1 MYQCKAQNKDEYA
14 VFDADVNRLDF
25 RSAQVAGLIREALE
39 NDYFRLHYQPLK
51 AIDGALIGFEA
62 LVRLEHP
69 HFGTIPPDDFIP
81 IAEHTGLI
89 IRVGNFVLREAC
101 SQMARWHAAGHGRL
115 RINVNVSTVQLMKSN
130 YVESVKSTLSD
141 TGLNPDALTLEIT
154 ETGLMRNLRGA
165 LSQLEELRA
174 MGVTIALDDFGT
186 GYSTLSSLYS
196 LPVDYIK
203 IDRSFVARLVEKAEF
218 SLDVIEAITTLAHK
232 FGFEIVAEGI
242 EFPEQLDAMRSIGC
256 DVLQG
261 YLLGRPMI
269 SRDAEALLNSPASLT
284 LQLRVFGE
292 ALKSNGRIGVLAP

>member
-1 MYQCKAQNKDEYA
+1 
-14 VFDADVNRLDF
+14 
-25 RSAQVAGLIREALE
+25 
-39 NDYFRLHYQPLK
+39 
-51 AIDGALIGFEA
+51 
-62 LVRLEHP
+62 
-69 HFGTIPPDDFIP
+69 
-81 IAEHTGLI
+81 
-89 IRVGNFVLREAC
+89 
-101 SQMARWHAAGHGRL
+101 
-115 RINVNVSTVQLMKSN
+115 
-130 YVESVKSTLSD
+130 
-141 TGLNPDALTLEIT
+141 
-154 ETGLMRNLRGA
+154 
-165 LSQLEELRA
+165 

-242 EFPEQLDAMRSIGC
+242 EFPEQLDAMMSIGC

-269 SRDAEALLNSPASLT
+269 SRDAEALLNSPAASLT

-292 ALKSNGRIGVLAP
+292 ALQSNGRIGVLAP

>member
-1 MYQCKAQNKDEYA
+1 
-14 VFDADVNRLDF
+14 
-25 RSAQVAGLIREALE
+25 
-39 NDYFRLHYQPLK
+39 
-51 AIDGALIGFEA
+51 
-62 LVRLEHP
+62 
-69 HFGTIPPDDFIP
+69 
-81 IAEHTGLI
+81 
-89 IRVGNFVLREAC
+89 
-101 SQMARWHAAGHGRL
+101 
-115 RINVNVSTVQLMKSN
+115 
-130 YVESVKSTLSD
+130 
-141 TGLNPDALTLEIT
+141 
-154 ETGLMRNLRGA
+154 
-165 LSQLEELRA
+165 

-242 EFPEQLDAMRSIGC
+242 EFPEQLDAMMLIGC

-269 SRDAEALLNSPASLT
+269 SRDAEALLNSPASSLT

-292 ALKSNGRIGVLAP
+292 ALQSNGRIGVLAP

>member
-1 MYQCKAQNKDEYA
+1 
-14 VFDADVNRLDF
+14 
-25 RSAQVAGLIREALE
+25 
-39 NDYFRLHYQPLK
+39 
-51 AIDGALIGFEA
+51 
-62 LVRLEHP
+62 
-69 HFGTIPPDDFIP
+69 
-81 IAEHTGLI
+81 
-89 IRVGNFVLREAC
+89 
-101 SQMARWHAAGHGRL
+101 
-115 RINVNVSTVQLMKSN
+115 
-130 YVESVKSTLSD
+130 
-141 TGLNPDALTLEIT
+141 
-154 ETGLMRNLRGA
+154 
-165 LSQLEELRA
+165 

-242 EFPEQLDAMRSIGC
+242 EFPEQLEAMMSIGC

-269 SRDAEALLNSPASLT
+269 SRDAEALLTSPASLT
-284 LQLRVFGE
+284 LQLRVFGD